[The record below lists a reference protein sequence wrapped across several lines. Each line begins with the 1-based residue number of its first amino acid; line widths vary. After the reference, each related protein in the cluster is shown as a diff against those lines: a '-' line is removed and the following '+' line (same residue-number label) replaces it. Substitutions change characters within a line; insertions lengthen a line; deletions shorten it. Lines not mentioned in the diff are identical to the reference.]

1 MLAEDDPFQRDLRRI
16 DEIREIPL
24 ILEACRA
31 ATGMGFI
38 AIARVTEER

>member
-16 DEIREIPL
+16 DEIPL